1 MAATSDEV
9 AARDFS
15 SEPARVVRVW
25 TRADTDGRLLDGGA
39 PWEASLEATPEIRLV
54 AGSSA
59 RAESRDDADA
69 SAFDPVAFFDAARA
83 ARLGRVLY
91 TAATLAS
98 TQSMLQTNM
107 VPCGSKTDNR
117 RGSRFPTGTVVVA
130 DRQVSGRGRGGNAW
144 TSPDGCLMFS
154 FLATHADGRTLP
166 FLQYV
171 ATMAAVDAIQDCADE
186 VLAEAAAAH
195 DERVGF
201 RRGSGKSVDVRVKW
215 PNDLYSGGLKIG
227 GVLCTSTYTE
237 GAFDVVVGVGI
248 NLDNDAP
255 TTCVNAIIGAAW
267 DAILAESRS
276 AENKRVSPR
285 DVSRERLA
293 AGFMNRFEALCGL
306 LNHAGGFEPLE
317 PAYLRQW
324 LHTDQKVVLEEGGG
338 AKTEVTVRGLTKT
351 GYLLATDAA
360 GARFELHPD
369 GNSFDFFQGLVKKKL
384 P

>member
-1 MAATSDEV
+1 
-9 AARDFS
+9 
-15 SEPARVVRVW
+15 
-25 TRADTDGRLLDGGA
+25 
-39 PWEASLEATPEIRLV
+39 
-54 AGSSA
+54 
-59 RAESRDDADA
+59 
-69 SAFDPVAFFDAARA
+69 
-83 ARLGRVLY
+83 
-91 TAATLAS
+91 
-98 TQSMLQTNM
+98 
-107 VPCGSKTDNR
+107 
-117 RGSRFPTGTVVVA
+117 
-130 DRQVSGRGRGGNAW
+130 
-144 TSPDGCLMFS
+144 
-154 FLATHADGRTLP
+154 
-166 FLQYV
+166 
-171 ATMAAVDAIQDCADE
+171 
-186 VLAEAAAAH
+186 
-195 DERVGF
+195 
-201 RRGSGKSVDVRVKW
+201 VDVRVKW

-276 AENKRVSPR
+276 AEKNKRVSPR

-293 AGFMNRFEALCGL
+293 AGFMNRFEALCSL

>member
-9 AARDFS
+9 AARDPS

-98 TQSMLQTNM
+98 TQSVLQTNM
-107 VPCGSKTDNR
+107 VHGSKTDNR

-154 FLATHADGRTLP
+154 FLASHADGRTLP